1 MYDQKRIEKLE
12 QALKEN
18 PKKYQAKVTLLAW
31 LGNLYIAFGV
41 IVLLILLVLA
51 CLSILVLKAFAIK
64 IIIPVAIF
72 LYVIVRSL

>member
-31 LGNLYIAFGV
+31 LGNLYIAFGM
-41 IVLLILLVLA
+41 
-51 CLSILVLKAFAIK
+51 
-64 IIIPVAIF
+64 
-72 LYVIVRSL
+72 